1 MPNYET
7 GRQFEI
13 DSSAIS
19 NQTAKVAQALAD
31 TEATVLDSCC
41 GIDQLA
47 AKAFDEL
54 FPLFQEK
61 QRKVESLKEKAKEE
75 TEKETDK
82 ETDKKIKEINNEYAK
97 QRKPILRFLTPA
109 NQSGKDAGA
118 LAGID
123 ATVLDSCGADEGR
136 VPRLFDKTYSVMSS
150 NSQLCTKKDFD
161 NFLDSPYVEFVCK
174 VIYEAGRRMEQGLIT
189 DKDFEDFKKDL
200 KVGELPAFVFNGH
213 STTGKRKTS
222 VMQPSGLGM
231 LDTDHMIGDPK
242 AVYEDK
248 IKGHEKELGIAA
260 AHISPSGG
268 GIHLIYKLKKSET
281 VAQANER
288 IFTQLQLDKD
298 GRLPEGYDKVV
309 HDVTRCSFAVPRK
322 YFLYIDNALLFTRAD
337 EPQTNM
343 GGSVQTITQVQT
355 VTKAQTATTAKNCS
369 STTVAQ
375 PKNGAE
381 DMDSAT
387 TATVST
393 QDQMTGEQAL
403 EMFDRVCSE
412 VLSLNPMSIDTVGQR
427 HNNLMNLLASG
438 ICKVVPMELMRQAV
452 AKRMASYAGEA
463 DCQSL
468 INDYYVKYLDA
479 NSPLSRKLFTIRAQV
494 LGLSSQA
501 KAGSTT
507 DDDDEW
513 DTWEREQQELGR
525 KIAKLLPPGLS
536 DTLVGL
542 PDNMKMPVLCTV
554 LPAAAAYASGVEAVY
569 VDGYPHILGLMSV
582 IVGPFASGKGTCAQ
596 RIKPWMK
603 KMDEISQ
610 QASIVE
616 DEYREKC
623 RTRKANERAPKDPH
637 VFKPKVP
644 FTITKAQLLE
654 RMQNAKGHTLF
665 SFSEELATVVSTNS
679 RGQWANLRTTYCK
692 AFDGS
697 KDGQDCHSLDSVSG
711 EARMRYNWSA
721 TGTYKAMDNFFK
733 GDGLESGLASRVLF
747 SEMPDNTFKKLVKH
761 RQLSDTNIA
770 HIDEAVEKLCNA
782 KGTLNLKRITK
793 ALNKWVDEKRIVTL
807 AAADRAAA
815 AFRFRAPIIAFRSA
829 VVVYLLAGEES
840 RKVVKF
846 ALQMA
851 EYVYREHLHLFANA
865 FDDTTTKANMEQQ
878 RYSANGSIFDKLDKT
893 FTSDDLR
900 KLKPKAKAHAITQ
913 MVSSWKKEGWV
924 KKVGNGEW
932 EKTTDYATLLSR
944 TGGTQGV
951 MSSLSR

>member
-1 MPNYET
+1 M
-7 GRQFEI
+7 

-19 NQTAKVAQALAD
+19 NQIAKVVQALAD

-41 GIDQLA
+41 GIDGMMVVRRFDCQDNQTGRTRQCTENVFESMLTDERVKNICGKISQA
-47 AKAFDEL
+47 FAMMKRGEISKKAFAE
-54 FPLFQEK
+54 QK
-61 QRKVESLKEKAKEE
+61 RRLK
-75 TEKETDK
+75 
-82 ETDKKIKEINNEYAK
+82 
-97 QRKPILRFLTPA
+97 
-109 NQSGKDAGA
+109 
-118 LAGID
+118 
-123 ATVLDSCGADEGR
+123 
-136 VPRLFDKTYSVMSS
+136 
-150 NSQLCTKKDFD
+150 SQLPT
-161 NFLDSPYVEFVCK
+161 
-174 VIYEAGRRMEQGLIT
+174 
-189 DKDFEDFKKDL
+189 
-200 KVGELPAFVFNGH
+200 FVFGGT
-213 STTGKRKTS
+213 STTGNRLTAD
-222 VMQPSGLGM
+222 MQPSGLAM
-231 LDTDHMIGDPK
+231 LDIDKIDVDPK
-242 AVYEDK
+242 EIYEDK
-248 IKGHEKELGIAA
+248 IKGHEKELGIALVHMTPSTTGM
-260 AHISPSGG
+260 HIV
-268 GIHLIYKLKKSET
+268 YQLKADET
-281 VAQANER
+281 REAANER
-288 IFTQLQLDKD
+288 IFTQLQLDGD
-298 GRLPEGYDKVV
+298 TRLPEGYDKAVK
-309 HDVTRCSFAVPRK
+309 DLARCSYVVPLD
-322 YFLYIDNALLFTRAD
+322 YFYYIDRGLLFTRAD
-337 EPQTNM
+337 EPQMDM
-343 GGSVQTITQVQT
+343 GGSVQTITQAQT
-355 VTKAQTATTAKNCS
+355 VTKAQTATTAKE
-369 STTVAQ
+369 STSTNVAQ

-381 DMDSAT
+381 GMNSA
-387 TATVST
+387 AEHTVST

-412 VLSLNPMSIDTVGQR
+412 VLGLNPMSIDTVGQR
-427 HNNLMNLLASG
+427 HNNLMNLLGCG

-452 AKRMASYAGEA
+452 AKRMPSYAGEA

-468 INDYYVKYLDA
+468 INDYYGKYLDA

-501 KAGSTT
+501 KQAKAANTT

-623 RTRKANERAPKDPH
+623 RTRKANERAPKNPH
-637 VFKPKVP
+637 VFKQKVP
-644 FTITKAQLLE
+644 FTISKAQLLE

-665 SFSEELATVVSTNS
+665 SFSEELATVVNSNS

-733 GDGLESGLASRVLF
+733 GDGLETGLASRVLF

-815 AFRFRAPIIAFRSA
+815 IFRCRASVIAFRSA

-846 ALQMA
+846 ALHMA

-878 RYSANGSIFDKLDKT
+878 RYSINGCIFDKLDKT